1 MAIITYVNAPI
12 SAIYEEKYS
21 VVSVDLLYR
30 HANAL
35 ASVAAASVAT
45 ASVAKASN
53 VVQFICFV
61 IGLITS
67 PLLTVNLPQSYLPKR
82 NQ

>member
-12 SAIYEEKYS
+12 SAVYEEKYS
-21 VVSVDLLYR
+21 VVSVDLLYS

-35 ASVAAASVAT
+35 ASVATASVAT

-53 VVQFICFV
+53 VVHFICFA

-67 PLLTVNLPQSYLPKR
+67 PLLTVSLPQSLMG
-82 NQ
+82 NH